1 MPRISQNVAARIL
14 FPQSGFSTDDLV
26 RTYEALA
33 PVLLPHLAGRPLT
46 LKRFPDDI
54 RGEAF
59 WEKDAPSFTPRWVK
73 TLPVPR
79 KHEPGAIR
87 YISIPDV
94 RTLRWAA
101 SMGCI
106 EIHAF
111 LHRYPYI
118 TSPTLIAFDLDPGEG
133 ASLVQCCAV
142 ALLVREWLSERG
154 LESLAKASGSKGL
167 QVYVPLNT
175 PTSYAI
181 THAVA
186 RRLAEDLERE
196 RPEQI
201 ISRMGRAER
210 RGKVFIDWSQNMEH
224 KTTVAVYSVRA
235 KREEPFVSMPLQW
248 EEVEHAAKAR
258 DAAGLSFSP
267 EAAIRRVQK
276 VGDLFAPLL
285 TLEQTIPRV
294 VPDELGIP
302 PLTSAPQP
310 VQLIATAPA
319 QTLPRSSGQGGR
331 RLFVIHRAKK
341 SFELGLEI
349 DDKFERLAL
358 PELPL
363 KTSQSVSATTRQ
375 PAGLHLLTEESEE
388 SGIVWDLGTYEVVE
402 GSYAKGAVQVYFSGR
417 KLDGEWRLR
426 RIRADQWQITNAGG
440 RLLHDFAGSALA
452 GLSAATAH
460 PKRRR
465 AG

>member
-1 MPRISQNVAARIL
+1 MAARIL
-14 FPQSGFSTDDLV
+14 FPQSGFSIRDLA

-33 PVLLPHLAGRPLT
+33 PMLLPHLAGRPLT
-46 LKRFPDDI
+46 LKRFPDNI
-54 RGEAF
+54 HGEAF

-101 SMGCI
+101 SIGCV

-154 LESLAKASGSKGL
+154 LESFAKTSGSKGL

-175 PTSYAI
+175 PTSYTI
-181 THAVA
+181 THALA

-201 ISRMGRAER
+201 ISRMGRSER
-210 RGKVFIDWSQNMEH
+210 GGKVFIDWSQNMEH
-224 KTTVAVYSVRA
+224 KTTGAVYSVRA
-235 KREEPFVSMPLQW
+235 KREQPFVSMPLRW
-248 EEVEHAAKAR
+248 DEVEQAAKAR
-258 DAAGLSFSP
+258 DAAGLDFSP
-267 EAAIRRVQK
+267 EAAIRRVERL
-276 VGDLFAPLL
+276 GDLFAPVL
-285 TLEQTIPRV
+285 TVEQTIPPTV
-294 VPDELGIP
+294 LDEIGIP
-302 PLTSAPQP
+302 PLASAPQP
-310 VQLIATAPA
+310 VRLVTAAPNL
-319 QTLPRSSGQGGR
+319 TLPRSSGQGGR
-331 RLFVIHRAKK
+331 RLFAIHRAKR

-349 DDKFERLAL
+349 SDRFERLTLSA
-358 PELPL
+358 LPL
-363 KTSQSVSATTRQ
+363 KKRQSVRATAGERTGLDHLTRESAET
-375 PAGLHLLTEESEE
+375 GML
-388 SGIVWDLGTYEVVE
+388 WDLGTYEVVE
-402 GSYAKGAVQVYFSGR
+402 GSYAKGALRVYLSGR
-417 KLDGEWRLR
+417 KLDGEWSLR
-426 RIRADQWQITNAGG
+426 RIRGHEWQIANVTG
-440 RLLHDFAGSALA
+440 RVLQDFAGSALA
-452 GLSAATAH
+452 GSGRI
-460 PKRRR
+460 RRTLR
-465 AG
+465 ASNRAPG